1 MNAIQQISLKL
12 QLGLDP
18 ACNIQSEQLLEKW
31 QDFNAR
37 KCRIRSKQ
45 RLLDQKSGK
54 LARSYLQ
61 ESRSA

>member
-18 ACNIQSEQLLEKW
+18 ACNIPSEQLLEKW

-37 KCRIRSKQ
+37 KCRNRSKQ
-45 RLLDQKSGK
+45 GLQNQKSGK
-54 LARSYLQ
+54 LTRSYLQ
-61 ESRSA
+61 DLRSA

>member
-18 ACNIQSEQLLEKW
+18 ASNIQSEQLLEKW

-37 KCRIRSKQ
+37 KCRARSTQ
-45 RLLDQKSGK
+45 RLLDQKSGNP
-54 LARSYLQ
+54 ARSNLQ
-61 ESRSA
+61 DFRSA